1 VLTARLMD
9 AASLVSV
16 VGRKGKDLLALPVM
30 RGTRMGL
37 PSRRPATF
45 STLAICLICQLQCRC
60 QTFHS
65 HHRPPHKVM
74 AFDRHTLP
82 TGDEEALAA
91 SANFT
96 GLVLH
101 LCSLLHATCC
111 QALRRDPN
119 LGNLSLHGTKEPPT
133 VSRAVWHRVWPP
145 MLGGLQEWHSAAMG
159 SRKADMCA
167 RVCANV
173 CVQDT

>member
-1 VLTARLMD
+1 
-9 AASLVSV
+9 
-16 VGRKGKDLLALPVM
+16 
-30 RGTRMGL
+30 
-37 PSRRPATF
+37 
-45 STLAICLICQLQCRC
+45 
-60 QTFHS
+60 
-65 HHRPPHKVM
+65 M

-133 VSRAVWHRVWPP
+133 
-145 MLGGLQEWHSAAMG
+145 
-159 SRKADMCA
+159 
-167 RVCANV
+167 
-173 CVQDT
+173 